1 MDIPLTGFYIFLI
14 RAVMAVVF
22 AILVTRLF
30 YPDGGMIKVMAVAI
44 VLVGMAYIFESFRK
58 RTKGPK

>member
-1 MDIPLTGFYIFLI
+1 MTGFYIFLI
-14 RAVMAVVF
+14 RVAMAVVF

-30 YPDGGMIKVMAVAI
+30 YPDAGMIKVMAVAF

-58 RTKGPK
+58 RTRGPK

>member
-1 MDIPLTGFYIFLI
+1 MTGFYIFII

-30 YPDGGMIKVMAVAI
+30 YPDAGMVKVMAVAI